1 MTTKKDY
8 WVLYDKK
15 KHQVVRLKDSKK
27 LLVMEYV
34 IQAEKYRS
42 KHLNDSF
49 GRRYNVKKLREN
61 PHPKQK

>member
-1 MTTKKDY
+1 MTPKKDY

-15 KHQVVRLKDSKK
+15 TKKIVRQKDSKK

-42 KHLNDSF
+42 KILNDSF
-49 GRRYNVKKLREN
+49 GRRYIIKKKGE
-61 PHPKQK
+61 KE

>member
-15 KHQVVRLKDSKK
+15 KRQIVRLKDSKK
-27 LLVMEYV
+27 LLVMEYS
-34 IQAEKYRS
+34 QQCFKYRS

>member
-1 MTTKKDY
+1 MTQKKDY

-15 KHQVVRLKDSKK
+15 KRQIVRLKDSKK
-27 LLVMEYV
+27 LLVMEYS
-34 IQAEKYRS
+34 QQCFQYRS

-49 GRRYNVKKLREN
+49 GRRYSVKKLREN